1 MTDKNLSNNA
11 NTKKSLKTKMA
22 KSPFYLQEHFD
33 SFFPHTAW
41 FPVCE
46 WARGELSGNKAY
58 ETSRNSNESKS
69 YRLITVNMF
78 VVETKKLTLTAIS
91 L

>member
-1 MTDKNLSNNA
+1 
-11 NTKKSLKTKMA
+11 MA

-78 VVETKKLTLTAIS
+78 VVETKKLTRTAIS

>member
-1 MTDKNLSNNA
+1 
-11 NTKKSLKTKMA
+11 MA

-58 ETSRNSNESKS
+58 ERSRNSNESKS

-78 VVETKKLTLTAIS
+78 VVKTKKLTLTAIS
-91 L
+91 LWSLNGGSC

>member
-58 ETSRNSNESKS
+58 ERSRNSNESKS